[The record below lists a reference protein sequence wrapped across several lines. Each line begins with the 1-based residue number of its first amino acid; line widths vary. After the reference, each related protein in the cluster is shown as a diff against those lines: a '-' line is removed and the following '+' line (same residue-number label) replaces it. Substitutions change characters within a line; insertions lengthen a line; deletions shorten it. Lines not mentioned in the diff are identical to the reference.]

1 MSGALDGVAQLMRQL
16 EELGLAA
23 NGKALRAAV
32 RAGSRPVVKRAKQL
46 IPEGADA
53 HRTYR
58 GRLVTPGFAK
68 RSIRTVTKLSR
79 DKQKASVAIGVRA
92 EAFYATQFVELGTSR
107 QAPQPWLRPAMEQ
120 TQQEQ
125 LAALGD
131 SLKKTIEKAAKKK

>member
-1 MSGALDGVAQLMRQL
+1 MSGALQGVAQLMRQL

-32 RAGSRPVVKRAKQL
+32 RAGSQPVVKRAKQL
-46 IPEGADA
+46 IPEGVDA

-58 GRLVTPGFAK
+58 GRLVAPGFAK
-68 RSIRTVTKLSR
+68 RSIRMVTKLSR
-79 DKQKASVAIGVRA
+79 DKQKASAAIGVRA

-125 LAALGD
+125 LTAVGA
-131 SLKKTIEKAAKKK
+131 SLKKTIDKAAKKK